1 MSCFARDLL
10 IHFMGSIL
18 PSYSLQHFT
27 HLTVF
32 ASYSISIHVYS
43 FSICLYISLSLS
55 YSIWSY
61 LFDCFHLLLTIHSNL
76 FLLCLF
82 PSVMIL
88 LYLYVPITS
97 YSLSIHF
104 YSFSICIY
112 LSICHKWLYHLTVFT
127 SFSLSIPFHSLPL
140 SSRISQ
146 SF

>member
-82 PSVMIL
+82 LSVMIL
-88 LYLYVPITS
+88 VYLYVPIT
-97 YSLSIHF
+97 Y
-104 YSFSICIY
+104 Y
-112 LSICHKWLYHLTVFT
+112 
-127 SFSLSIPFHSLPL
+127 SLSIPFL
-140 SSRISQ
+140 SVSIFLSVIIYLAVPFNCLHLFLSIY
-146 SF
+146 SFSFSSSI